1 MRPSSRGFVRRWYRA
16 FQSQS
21 RLWQLPFRGLL
32 ALLVAISAGC
42 HPIQPHYLHE
52 DGDLSHYLDVA
63 TDIEYPDLE
72 TPRLPSVNGNRPP
85 LTTANPHF
93 EAYWDLGLEEA
104 ISIALHNSKVIRDG
118 GAIRQF
124 GQASG
129 NTPSRLQTN
138 PDSVSTIYDVAIQ
151 ESGRTG
157 SEQILSN
164 FDAVFNS
171 TVTWDS
177 QDRTQNFAAN
187 NVVNPSVLQQ
197 DQVVINNE
205 ISKLSVSGAQ
215 WFFRHTANYDGTNND
230 VTRQT
235 RALPSSWT
243 TALETEVRQ
252 PLLRGRGVQVNRLP
266 VVLAR
271 MRTDIE
277 LADFEEAIETLI
289 NNTEYAYWELMFQ
302 YRSLDAAREGRD
314 SALAAWQKVKALSRE
329 QQGSA
334 DREYQA
340 REQYYA
346 FNARLTQA
354 LNDVYRTERN
364 LRNFMG
370 IEPSD
375 GRLIRPV
382 DEPTTAPVEFDWCEI
397 VGEAL
402 TFSNDLRRQQW
413 QIKSREYELIAA
425 KNQLLPQIDA
435 VGLYRWV
442 GVGDEYNKSGHA
454 PQNFPE
460 VGSTAIDSLLEGDF
474 QEFRLGLST
483 EIPIGF
489 RAPLAAVRNAQL
501 NLVRARAVYEETE
514 LELLHGLDNAYKN
527 LKVTYDLLQT
537 NMNRR
542 IAAAGQVEASD
553 VGLDQGGVDLFNL
566 LQAQRTRADADV
578 AYYQTLTEYNQAIV
592 EVHRIKGSLLAYN
605 NVMLAEG
612 PWPEKAYFDAHNLA
626 RQRDASYYLDYGFTR
641 PRVVSRGPVNQNRAV
656 VAEPMDGTW
665 DPNATEAAPLEAI
678 PLDAADGV
686 PTEATPA
693 VEGDMELEAEP
704 ERGIDSEIQE
714 FPEIEQVPAPEP
726 EAAILDPR
734 DLLPTASDD
743 GSSAI
748 DTTVSD
754 LRGRVTPDRDL
765 PSSTFED
772 TPSPSR
778 GVARTYERL
787 VPPAAIEELLPT
799 AAPAARPTT
808 RENWSGGNT
817 FDSTP
822 RQRNSATIRFR
833 E

>member
-1 MRPSSRGFVRRWYRA
+1 MRFLSCPHSRRSRRFIRN
-16 FQSQS
+16 
-21 RLWQLPFRGLL
+21 WQFRTRCLL
-32 ALLVAISAGC
+32 AVLAVVSSGC

-63 TDIEYPDLE
+63 TDIEYPDVD
-72 TPRLPSVNGNRPP
+72 TPSFPAMKGNRAP
-85 LTTANPHF
+85 LTIADPHF
-93 EAYWDLGLEEA
+93 EAFWDLTLEEC
-104 ISIALHNSKVIRDG
+104 ISAALHNSKVIRDNG
-118 GAIRQF
+118 QFRNF
-124 GQASG
+124 GQVVG

-138 PDSVSTIYDVAIQ
+138 PDSVATIYDVAIQ
-151 ESGRTG
+151 ESSQSG

-205 ISKLSVSGAQ
+205 VSKLSVSGAQ
-215 WFFRHTANYDGTNND
+215 WFFRHTANYDGTNNE

-252 PLLRGRGVQVNRLP
+252 PLLRGRGVQINRIP

-271 MRTDIE
+271 MRTDIA
-277 LADFEEAIETLI
+277 LVDFEEAIENLLNSI
-289 NNTEYAYWELMFQ
+289 ERAYWELHFQ

-314 SALAAWQKVKALSRE
+314 SALAAWQKVKALARE

-334 DREYQA
+334 DREAQA

-346 FNARLTQA
+346 FSARLTQT
-354 LNDVYRTERN
+354 LNDVYRTETK

-375 GRLIRPV
+375 GRLIRPI

-454 PQNFPE
+454 TQNFPDI
-460 VGSTAIDSLLEGDF
+460 GSTAIDSLLEGDF
-474 QEFRLGLST
+474 QEFRLGLSS

-489 RAPLAAVRNAQL
+489 RLPLTRVRNAQL
-501 NLVRARAVYEETE
+501 QVVRARARYEETE
-514 LELLHGLDNAYKN
+514 LELLHGLDDAIKN
-527 LKVTYDLLQT
+527 LKVAYDLLNE

-542 IAAAGQVEASD
+542 IAAAVQVEASNI
-553 VGLDQGGVDLFNL
+553 GLDQGGVDLFNL

-578 AYYQTLTEYNQAIV
+578 AYYQTLTEYNEAIL
-592 EVHRIKGSLLAYN
+592 EIHRIKGSLLAYN

-626 RQRDASYYLDYGFTR
+626 RQRDASYYLDYGYTR

-656 VAEPMDGTW
+656 VAEPLTERW
-665 DPNATEAAPLEAI
+665 DPNLTGDPAMDAI
-678 PLDAADGV
+678 PMNQENETSLDGPLPDRNETDANSEMEMENEPSDG
-686 PTEATPA
+686 A
-693 VEGDMELEAEP
+693 GELP
-704 ERGIDSEIQE
+704 
-714 FPEIEQVPAPEP
+714 FIEEVPAPEP
-726 EAAILDPR
+726 QAAHQESGNILESDQADSIDAMVSELATREGDGLESSDTPIPPEVLTPPPEAVEPAAVNHVFAPSRPVQDRRTTPNAR
-734 DLLPTASDD
+734 DLAPKPRAAAS
-743 GSSAI
+743 
-748 DTTVSD
+748 
-754 LRGRVTPDRDL
+754 
-765 PSSTFED
+765 
-772 TPSPSR
+772 
-778 GVARTYERL
+778 
-787 VPPAAIEELLPT
+787 
-799 AAPAARPTT
+799 
-808 RENWSGGNT
+808 
-817 FDSTP
+817 
-822 RQRNSATIRFR
+822 IRFR